1 MMHTLYTLALSFGKI
16 GMMAFGGGNA
26 ILKMIEFEVV
36 SNRAWL
42 TSQEFAEMTGVSFLF
57 PGLTG
62 LKLSALIGFKVGG
75 ILGCL
80 TSIVAMNVPAI
91 LLTVFGVYA
100 MKSFSNDPRII
111 KLVVL
116 VQYAA
121 AALLLAGAYTVIQPL
136 LKSKFDLKYLICSLI
151 FLGTLIFFDFSPFLG
166 LIVFIGVL
174 FFI

>member
-1 MMHTLYTLALSFGKI
+1 MHTLFMLAVSFGKI
-16 GMMAFGGGNA
+16 GITAFGGGNA

-42 TSQEFAEMTGVSFLF
+42 SSQEFAELTGVSFLF

-75 ILGCL
+75 IFGCL
-80 TSIVAMNVPAI
+80 VSMTAMNVPAI

-100 MKSFSNDPRII
+100 MKSLSNDPRVL

-121 AALLLAGAYTVIQPL
+121 AALLLAGAYAVIEPL
-136 LKSKFDLKYLICSLI
+136 LKTKFDIKYLIGSLI
-151 FLGTLIFFDFSPFLG
+151 FLGTLVFLDFSPFLG
-166 LIVFIGVL
+166 LLIFIGVL